1 MKIQEYTLHQGVHHK
16 TLKFIRYYHGTVKY
30 ISEVHCF
37 WSLYYQINRIFM
49 AICSRMD
56 YFNDGPPSD
65 RTSGE
70 EGKITEEV
78 RFCNLDRAVITGI
91 IVVSYFA
98 VRGIAL
104 QVTLIYTGCTRYPSW
119 DHETRNDLSEE
130 DRAIFK
136 YSSTHLWKTVWSG
149 ERIDRRAFQESGIFC
164 RRLWGSTCR
173 WCCKGCDKRSVRAC
187 CYVICSLYVF
197 TERGKLIAWYEK
209 CIPGFV
215 KHKINVFMKNP
226 AES

>member
-1 MKIQEYTLHQGVHHK
+1 MENGMKIQEYTNYIREWK
-16 TLKFIRYYHGTVKY
+16 NYETLGNLSGYYHGTVGH
-30 ISEVHCF
+30 ISRCIAF
-37 WSLYYQINRIFM
+37 DLCITKINRIFM

-65 RTSGE
+65 RISGE

-78 RFCNLDRAVITGI
+78 RFCDLDRG
-91 IVVSYFA
+91 SYHRNYSGSLFCSQRYRTA
-98 VRGIAL
+98 GHR
-104 QVTLIYTGCTRYPSW
+104 IYTGCTRYPSW

-136 YSSTHLWKTVWSG
+136 YSSTIFWKTVWSV

-197 TERGKLIAWYEK
+197 TGTGKTHSMVWKMYSRICEA
-209 CIPGFV
+209 
-215 KHKINVFMKNP
+215 
-226 AES
+226 